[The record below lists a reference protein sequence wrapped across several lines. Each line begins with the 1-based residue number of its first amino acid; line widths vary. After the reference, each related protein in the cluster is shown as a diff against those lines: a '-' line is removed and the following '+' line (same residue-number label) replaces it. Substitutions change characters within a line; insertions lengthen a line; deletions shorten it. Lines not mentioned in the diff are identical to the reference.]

1 MSAAALIFYINPMN
15 MIKKHYTLVAVLC
28 TLSLSGFSQAY
39 WQQAVNYKMDIDFNV
54 KTNQF
59 TGNQELTYTNNS
71 PDTLYKVF
79 YHLYFNAFQP
89 NSLMDVRSRTI
100 EDPDRRVRDRISKLT
115 EKEIGYHRVT
125 SLKQDG
131 ADLTFD
137 VEGTVLEVALNEP
150 ILPGASSV
158 FTMEFNSQV
167 PLQIRRSGRDNKEGI
182 RYSMAQ
188 WYPKIAEYDKKG
200 WHAHPYVGREFYAPW
215 GDFEVNIT
223 IDKKYVIGGTGLLQN
238 ADEIGKG
245 YLPEGNKPKK
255 MKGKTLTWKFRA
267 EQVHDFVWA
276 ADQDYI
282 HTTAQ
287 VPNGPELHFFYQG
300 DTLKENWEALPEYA
314 IKAFQFINENFGE
327 YPYKQYSIIQGGD
340 GGMEYP
346 MATLITGRRSIRS
359 LVGVTVHEAL
369 HSWYQG
375 LLATNESYY
384 AWMDEGYTSYATS
397 LTMTHLFGGD
407 NSRALEGNY
416 RGYFS
421 IAKSGKE
428 EPLSTHADH
437 FMTNFAYG
445 AGAYS
450 KGAVSVAQLGY
461 VIGADNLNKG
471 LKRYY
476 YQWRYKHPDLNDFV
490 RVMEKTSGLEL
501 DWYYEYWVNST
512 HQIDYAV
519 RNVRND
525 GENLA
530 FTIEKE
536 GVMPMP
542 VDIAITMKDG
552 QVMNL
557 YIPLDLMRGEKPVG
571 ADVKI
576 LDDWGWTYN
585 SYEVSIPGNMEKVKS
600 IVIDA
605 SNKMADIDREDNVW
619 EQ

>member
-1 MSAAALIFYINPMN
+1 

-39 WQQAVNYKMDIDFNV
+39 WQQAVNYKMDIDFDV

-59 TGNQELTYTNNS
+59 AGTQELAYTNNS
-71 PDTLYKVF
+71 PDTLSKVF

-89 NSLMDVRSRTI
+89 QSLMDVRSRSI
-100 EDPDRRVRDRISKLT
+100 EDPDRRVTDRISKLS
-115 EKEIGYHRVT
+115 EEEIGYHRVT
-125 SLKQDG
+125 SLKQNG
-131 ADLTFD
+131 SDLTYD
-137 VEGTVLEVALNEP
+137 MEGTVLEVTLNEP
-150 ILPGASSV
+150 ILPGATVNFS
-158 FTMEFNSQV
+158 MEFNSQV
-167 PLQIRRSGRDNKEGI
+167 PIQVRRSGRDSKEGI

-188 WYPKIAEYDKKG
+188 WYPKLAEYDEKG

-223 IDKKYVIGGTGLLQN
+223 IDKKYIIGGTGLLQN

-245 YLPEGNKPKK
+245 YLPEGTKPKK
-255 MKGKTLTWKFRA
+255 MKGKTLTWQFKA
-267 EQVHDFVWA
+267 ENVHDFVWA
-276 ADQDYI
+276 ADPDYI
-282 HTTAQ
+282 HTTAR
-287 VPNGPELHFFYQG
+287 VPDGPLLHFFYQG
-300 DTLKENWEALPEYA
+300 DTLKENWEALPDYA
-314 IKAFQFINENFGE
+314 IKAFQYINENFGE
-327 YPYKQYSIIQGGD
+327 YPYPQYSIIQGGD

-346 MATLITGRRSIRS
+346 MATLITGHRSIRS

-397 LTMTHLFGGD
+397 LTMTNLFGGD
-407 NSRALEGNY
+407 NARALEGNY
-416 RGYFS
+416 RGYFA

-428 EPLSTHADH
+428 EPLSTHSDH

-461 VIGADNLNKG
+461 VIGSENLNKG

-519 RNVRND
+519 ENVRD
-525 GENLA
+525 ENGNVS
-530 FTIEKE
+530 FTIQKQ

-542 VDIAITMKDG
+542 VDIRVTKKNG
-552 QVMNL
+552 QVVDL
-557 YIPLDLMRGEKPVG
+557 YIPLDLMRGEKPVNG
-571 ADVKI
+571 EVQI

-585 SYEVSIPGNMEKVKS
+585 SYEVSIPGNMNDIQS
-600 IVIDA
+600 IEIDA
-605 SNKMADIDREDNVW
+605 SKKMADTDRDDNKW
-619 EQ
+619 EGK